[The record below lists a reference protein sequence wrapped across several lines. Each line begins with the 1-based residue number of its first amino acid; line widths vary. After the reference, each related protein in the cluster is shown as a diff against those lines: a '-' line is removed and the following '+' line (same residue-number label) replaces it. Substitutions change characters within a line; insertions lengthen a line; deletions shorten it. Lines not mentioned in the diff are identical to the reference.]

1 MSFANT
7 EIIEQEYLGRSMS
20 FAEYNALVDSLVEAG
35 RTTGP
40 NQLQA
45 LVDFTRLNQARTRR
59 LLKTLSVDEDASAML
74 RSVGGRQIWLVITEG
89 WCGDAAQ
96 NVPAIET
103 LAAVSGNIETRY
115 IFRDENPELMDR
127 FLTRGTRSIPKVI
140 VLDRETRM
148 VLGTWGPRPT
158 EAQELFDRLKTEG
171 VDKPV
176 ILEEL
181 QRWYNADKGRKVQIE
196 MANIACKCD
205 ELAGQKLAVFA

>member
-1 MSFANT
+1 MLFANT

-20 FAEYNALVDSLVEAG
+20 FEEYNALVDSLVEAN

-59 LLKTLSVDEDASAML
+59 LLKTLSVDENAATML
-74 RSVGGRQIWLVITEG
+74 RSIGGHQIWLVMTEG

-115 IFRDENPELMDR
+115 ILRDENPELMDR

-140 VLDRETRM
+140 VLDRETRV
-148 VLGTWGPRPT
+148 VLGTWGPRPAA
-158 EAQELFDRLKTEG
+158 AQDLFDRLKAEG
-171 VDKPV
+171 VDKPI

-181 QRWYNADKGRKVQIE
+181 QRWYNADKGRSVQIE
-196 MANIACKCD
+196 MADIACKCE
-205 ELAGQKLAVFA
+205 ELAEQKLAAFA

>member
-1 MSFANT
+1 MSF
-7 EIIEQEYLGRSMS
+7 E
-20 FAEYNALVDSLVEAG
+20 EYNALVDSLVEAN

-59 LLKTLSVDEDASAML
+59 LLKTLSVDENAATML
-74 RSVGGRQIWLVITEG
+74 RSIGGHQIWLVMTEG

-115 IFRDENPELMDR
+115 ILRDENPELMDR

-140 VLDRETRM
+140 VLDRETRV
-148 VLGTWGPRPT
+148 VLGTWGPRPAA
-158 EAQELFDRLKTEG
+158 AQDLFDRLKAEG
-171 VDKPV
+171 VDKPI

-181 QRWYNADKGRKVQIE
+181 QRWYNADKGRSVQIE
-196 MANIACKCD
+196 MADIACKCE
-205 ELAGQKLAVFA
+205 ELAEQKLAAFA

>member
-20 FAEYNALVDSLVEAG
+20 FAEYNALVDSLVEAN

-45 LVDFTRLNQARTRR
+45 LVDFTRLNQARVRR
-59 LLKTLSVDEDASAML
+59 LLKTLSVDEDAAAML
-74 RSVGGRQIWLVITEG
+74 RSVGGRQIWLVMTEG

-103 LAAVSGNIETRY
+103 IAAVSGDIETRY
-115 IFRDENPELMDR
+115 ILRDENPELMDR

-140 VLDRETRM
+140 VLDRETRV
-148 VLGTWGPRPT
+148 VLGTWGPRPA
-158 EAQELFDRLKTEG
+158 EAQELFDRRKAEG

-181 QRWYNADKGRKVQIE
+181 QRWYNADKGISVQRE
-196 MANIACKCD
+196 MAEIACKCAD
-205 ELAGQKLAVFA
+205 AAEQQTAAFA

>member
-7 EIIEQEYLGRSMS
+7 EIIEREYLGGSMS
-20 FAEYNALVDSLVEAG
+20 FAEYNGLVDSLVEVN

-59 LLKTLSVDEDASAML
+59 LLKTLSVDENASAML
-74 RSVGGRQIWLVITEG
+74 RSVCGHQIWLVITEG

-103 LAAVSGNIETRY
+103 IATASANIETRY
-115 IFRDENPELMDR
+115 ILRDENPELMDR

-140 VLDRETRM
+140 VLDRVTRM
-148 VLGTWGPRPT
+148 VLGTWGPRPA
-158 EAQELFDRLKTEG
+158 EAQELFDRRKAAG

-181 QRWYNADKGRKVQIE
+181 QRWYNADKGISVQRE
-196 MANIACKCD
+196 MAEIACKCAD
-205 ELAGQKLAVFA
+205 AAELQTAAFA